1 MFQLRKIVVL
11 FAVLLIPSIADAQA
25 SFLDSTDRAV
35 LTNTG
40 VTSAFFFATA
50 FTMDEAFR
58 DIAVSGQN
66 DLMDK
71 YTHAANYM
79 GNKKVVLPLNALVY
93 AGGLVS
99 GDKDLQ
105 QTSFNAFKSI
115 MVSAGITI
123 SLKYMTGRS
132 RPYTNEGAYAF
143 DPFPKDQHA
152 FRALP
157 SGHATLAFAFLTP
170 FAEQYSRWLYAIP
183 FSVGLSRIY
192 KDQHWTSDVVLGS
205 AIGFL
210 TGYFFQ
216 TKNRNIE
223 VSLNGIVIKF

>member
-1 MFQLRKIVVL
+1 MFRLFKTVVILVVL
-11 FAVLLIPSIADAQA
+11 FIPSIAEAQE
-25 SFLDSTDRAV
+25 SWIDSTDKAV
-35 LTNTG
+35 LKNTG
-40 VTSAFFFATA
+40 VSSAFFFATA

-58 DIAVSGQN
+58 NFALSGKN
-66 DLMDK
+66 NLMDK

-79 GNKKVVLPLNALVY
+79 GSKKVVLPLNALVY

-99 GDKDLQ
+99 GDQDLQ
-105 QTSFNAFKSI
+105 QTSFNAFKSV
-115 MVSAGITI
+115 MVSAGVTI
-123 SLKYMTGRS
+123 SMKYLTGRS
-132 RPYTNEGAYAF
+132 RPYTNDGAYSF

-157 SGHATLAFAFLTP
+157 SGHATLAFAFFTP
-170 FAEQYSRWLYAIP
+170 FAEEYSKWLYAIP

-223 VSLNGIVIKF
+223 VSLDGIVIKF